1 MKTGMTQTEHMNN
14 PFTEKHEKRTEELL
28 EKPCWVIDFLPR
40 QVPAGKGGQYFSVEA
55 YYRRPENLPV
65 LYRKF
70 ADLILKLNCYCDLVI
85 NEGISWEE
93 NPDPEKLY
101 RRIIDAESIRFM
113 DILIPSEDS
122 LITLSWDD
130 LYMSVYHPSAELL
143 ETVRDLAASEGLFV
157 RPAAE

>member
-1 MKTGMTQTEHMNN
+1 M
-14 PFTEKHEKRTEELL
+14 
-28 EKPCWVIDFLPR
+28 
-40 QVPAGKGGQYFSVEA
+40 EA

-93 NPDPEKLY
+93 NPDPEILY
-101 RRIIDAESIRFM
+101 RRIIDTESIRFM

-143 ETVRDLAASEGLFV
+143 ETIRDLAASEGLFV